1 MWDKIYPQ
9 KTVESN
15 PFICYNYLGEESKP
29 FPLKS
34 NTATIKI
41 MLKNG
46 GEIIGEFKHE
56 KDIIRIPVGSELD
69 KNMVKGE
76 IIAWS
81 DQS

>member
-1 MWDKIYPQ
+1 
-9 KTVESN
+9 
-15 PFICYNYLGEESKP
+15 
-29 FPLKS
+29 
-34 NTATIKI
+34 